1 MFATYARQS
10 EIERWLKNL
19 NCSGRS
25 FVLIAK
31 LLGVSVSESKL
42 SEYLR
47 GMHDFAK
54 ETEDKIVEV
63 IERMRGLQSAVYE
76 AVDQNGNRLGFVE
89 VDWTRSEKVAD
100 ALTARQLALI
110 GRDSGLD
117 PDKQFQDLAD
127 KATRQIV

>member
-1 MFATYARQS
+1 
-10 EIERWLKNL
+10 
-19 NCSGRS
+19 
-25 FVLIAK
+25 
-31 LLGVSVSESKL
+31 
-42 SEYLR
+42 
-47 GMHDFAK
+47 MHDFAK